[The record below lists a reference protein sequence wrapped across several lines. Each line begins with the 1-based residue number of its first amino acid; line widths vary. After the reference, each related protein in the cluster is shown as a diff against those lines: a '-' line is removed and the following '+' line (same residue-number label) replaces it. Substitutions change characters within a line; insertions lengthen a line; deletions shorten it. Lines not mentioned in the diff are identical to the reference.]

1 MPMVE
6 PDKVERIAALGAG
19 TMGGGWTAA
28 FAAQGIAVNVWDPDP
43 DTESRIR
50 AYVEESFPL
59 LDRLGLL
66 VEGADPGN
74 LTFFDDPAEACKGV
88 QMVQESVLE
97 QIQLKRD
104 LYDTIDEALD
114 PNAVLATTT
123 SYYRPSMFQPD
134 MKTPERL
141 VVGHPFCPPHLLPLV
156 EVVGGEQTPVETV
169 DWTCAF
175 YTAIGKKVI
184 RLKKEIAG
192 FISNRIQSAVY
203 REYASLIAGGYI
215 SVEDADAAVAYGPG
229 LRWAFMGPTMCSH
242 VSSPRGIEDAMS
254 KYEVPP
260 EILAERDGGD
270 KFPPEVGRAMIEAAK
285 GMSRNRPIA
294 ELWRQRDETLVSLLE
309 IINKSDW

>member
-1 MPMVE
+1 
-6 PDKVERIAALGAG
+6 
-19 TMGGGWTAA
+19 
-28 FAAQGIAVNVWDPDP
+28 
-43 DTESRIR
+43 
-50 AYVEESFPL
+50 
-59 LDRLGLL
+59 
-66 VEGADPGN
+66 
-74 LTFFDDPAEACKGV
+74 
-88 QMVQESVLE
+88 MVQESVLE

-114 PNAVLATTT
+114 PDAVLATTT

-175 YTAIGKKVI
+175 YKAIGKKVV

-192 FISNRIQSAVY
+192 FVSNRLQSAIF
-203 REYASLIAGGYI
+203 REYASLIEEGI
-215 SVEDADAAVAYGPG
+215 VSVEDADTAVAYGPG

-260 EILAERDGGD
+260 EILQERDGQE
-270 KFPPEVGRAMIEAAK
+270 KWSPELSAAVVK
-285 GMSRNRPIA
+285 AAATMSRNRPVD
-294 ELWRQRDETLVSLLE
+294 ELWRQRDETLVSILE
-309 IINKSDW
+309 VLKKHDW